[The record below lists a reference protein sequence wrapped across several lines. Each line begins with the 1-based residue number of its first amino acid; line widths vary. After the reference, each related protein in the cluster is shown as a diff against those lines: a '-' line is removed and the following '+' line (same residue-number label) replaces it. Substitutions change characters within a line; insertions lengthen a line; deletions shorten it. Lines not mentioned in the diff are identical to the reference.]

1 MLIPTPRL
9 WWLVGAG
16 IPLALG
22 GAFVPGLESLV
33 LPWNVALLVLFFVTG
48 QIAKKWDLVEVDRR
62 MDPVLSAR
70 AANSIRLR
78 VRNLADQ
85 TIRIRLKDDPPP
97 LVVADHPEW
106 NLTLRPGEERDLRYS
121 VTPLRRGQER
131 FGGVFIRYQ
140 APLGLCEVQQL
151 LPVQEEVRVYPNVLA
166 LQEYDLLKQKGH
178 LNQIGVRRSRIRGLG
193 QEFESL
199 RDYADDDMRMV
210 DWKATARRGRL
221 VVKQFQEERNQA
233 VFLCI
238 DVGRTMLGE
247 VEGVPKLDYALD
259 AALMLMH
266 AAKDKGDQVGMMV
279 FNDAVHSL
287 SLPRKGRAQ
296 IASILERIHDVR
308 AEAVQSDYLAAIA
321 FLRARWKKRSLV
333 VIFTDAED
341 PDAARELAAAVSQLR
356 RQHLVFVVRV
366 DDPKMK
372 ELEVYIPTN
381 RYEMYRRAAT
391 HWYRSERNQAS
402 NILASSGVQ
411 NIDSEPQDLS
421 AALVTAYLVVKE
433 RALI

>member
-70 AANSIRLR
+70 VANSIRLR

-131 FGGVFIRYQ
+131 FGGVFLRYQ
-140 APLGLCEVQQL
+140 AHLGLCEVQQL

-247 VEGVPKLDYALD
+247 VESVPKLDYALD

-296 IASILERIHDVR
+296 VASILERIHDVR

-321 FLRARWKKRSLV
+321 FLRTRWKKRSLV

-372 ELEVYIPTN
+372 ELEGYIPTN